1 MKKKTAKRIAVV
13 CMCLLALTFLALPFG
28 MASAET
34 TVDVKDLIDALP
46 EQFFSWNILG
56 TFAGAV
62 LAVTLITQLT
72 KDLPYIKKIPTQL
85 WSYILAVVV
94 LLAAQTF
101 NGALTLSN
109 AVLCLANGLLVSL
122 GANGSYTAITR
133 VSKLISSTSS
143 KKDDDVDI
151 LNLDTWS
158 IEDLKSFCVLYNIYC
173 DDCKTKEDYI
183 KVTEALLAEDRAN
196 AAADE

>member
-13 CMCLLALTFLALPFG
+13 CMCLLMLTFLVLPFG

-133 VSKLISSTSS
+133 VSKLISTTSA
-143 KKDDDVDI
+143 KEDDVDV
-151 LNLDTWS
+151 LDLDTWP
-158 IEDLKSFCVLYNIYC
+158 IEDLKSFCELYDVYC
-173 DDCKTKEDYI
+173 ADCKTKEDYI
-183 KVTEALLAEDRAN
+183 KAIEALLAEDRAN